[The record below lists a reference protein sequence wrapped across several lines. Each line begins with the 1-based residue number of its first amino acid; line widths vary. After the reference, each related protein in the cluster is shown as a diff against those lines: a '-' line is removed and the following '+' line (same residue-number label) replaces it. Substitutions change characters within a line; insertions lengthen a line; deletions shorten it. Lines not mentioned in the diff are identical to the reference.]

1 VSTGFGG
8 TAPRGPGSPVPWIAA
23 IAAGS
28 LLALTGG
35 LRLRRRRLNTGI

>member
-1 VSTGFGG
+1 
-8 TAPRGPGSPVPWIAA
+8 VPWIAA

-35 LRLRRRRLNTGI
+35 LRLRRRQLNTGI